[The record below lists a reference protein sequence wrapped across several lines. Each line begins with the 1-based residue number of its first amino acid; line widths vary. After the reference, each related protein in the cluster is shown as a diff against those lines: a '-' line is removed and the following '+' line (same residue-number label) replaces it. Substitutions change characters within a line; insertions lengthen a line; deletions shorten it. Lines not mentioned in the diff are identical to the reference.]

1 MTYVIP
7 RLPVALTIA
16 GSDSG
21 GGAGIQADLKTFSAL
36 GVFGTS
42 AITAITAQ
50 NPQGVA
56 AVQGVEP
63 QLAAQQIAQ
72 VMDYFKVGA
81 VKIGLLYSA
90 EIIHAVAEAL
100 EQAIAQRNSGEEK
113 LPVVVDPV
121 MIATSGARLL
131 KEDAVDALGKRI
143 FPLASLITPNM
154 DEAALLSGQQVNTD
168 EHLAP
173 AAEEIYRRYGVPV
186 LVKGG
191 HLKGNDEAIDALYE
205 GKAAEYFAAPY
216 LQQVDSHGAGCT
228 LSSAI
233 AVYLMRGFP
242 LADAISEGKNYLH
255 QALANSL
262 PTGKGD
268 TLNHAFAPLP
278 LEML

>member
-21 GGAGIQADLKTFSAL
+21 GGAGIQADLKTFSAM
-36 GVFGTS
+36 GVFGTT

-100 EQAIAQRNSGEEK
+100 EQAIAQRNSGEGK

-168 EHLAP
+168 EHLAS

>member
-21 GGAGIQADLKTFSAL
+21 GGAGIQADLKSFSAL

-42 AITAITAQ
+42 AITAITAK

-168 EHLAP
+168 EHLAS

-242 LADAISEGKNYLH
+242 LADAISE
-255 QALANSL
+255 
-262 PTGKGD
+262 
-268 TLNHAFAPLP
+268 
-278 LEML
+278 

>member
-21 GGAGIQADLKTFSAL
+21 GGAGIQADLKSFSAL

-168 EHLAP
+168 EHLAS

-216 LQQVDSHGAGCT
+216 LLQVDSHGAGCT

>member
-168 EHLAP
+168 EHLAS

-216 LQQVDSHGAGCT
+216 LLQVDSHGAGCT

>member
-21 GGAGIQADLKTFSAL
+21 GGAGIQADLKSFSAL

-121 MIATSGARLL
+121 MIATSGDRLL

-168 EHLAP
+168 EHLAS